1 MAADRA
7 IDDQRFVAPTEQMAE
22 ELVPPVAAAGVGAQ
36 KRFHS
41 SDQIRPRRL
50 DHQMK
55 MIRQEDVGVEP
66 ASRSWRP
73 PREGFDEVLA
83 IHQKPNMLGERAR
96 PQPNRDAR
104 FHRGAGG
111 GGVRPEELAAQ
122 VPDAADRFSEAGIEF
137 IV

>member
-1 MAADRA
+1 MRELMPRSIKAFLIMAADRA
-7 IDDQRFVAPTEQMAE
+7 IDDQRFVAATEQMAE

-55 MIRQEDVGVEP
+55 MIRQEDVGMEP

-73 PREGFDEVLA
+73 PRRGF
-83 IHQKPNMLGERAR
+83 RR
-96 PQPNRDAR
+96 S
-104 FHRGAGG
+104 AGD
-111 GGVRPEELAAQ
+111 P
-122 VPDAADRFSEAGIEF
+122 SETEY
-137 IV
+137 